1 MVGAALGVP
10 VLVGEAVVGSV
21 VLVLDAP
28 QAATIKRAPAN
39 PMIGRTPAGYGV
51 AGPWYT
57 GRSAPG
63 DGQRALHAE
72 LVVAIQLA
80 HERVVAGC
88 ERYG

>member
-28 QAATIKRAPAN
+28 QAATIRRAPAN

-57 GRSAPG
+57 GRQPPVTVSVPFMPSWSWPFS
-63 DGQRALHAE
+63 LHMN
-72 LVVAIQLA
+72 V
-80 HERVVAGC
+80 
-88 ERYG
+88 